1 MDNNIVKHFIPYTVR
16 SGIVTRTTR
25 IGSTDLD
32 NTPNQALG
40 LSSRTNAVDPTRRRL
55 RLFLFVASIT
65 IVFILGE
72 GATAFDDAMDEMT
85 VMANK
90 QDGPSESA

>member
-1 MDNNIVKHFIPYTVR
+1 MCYTDHE
-16 SGIVTRTTR
+16 TR

-40 LSSRTNAVDPTRRRL
+40 FSSRTNAVDPTRRRL

-65 IVFILGE
+65 IVFILGQD
-72 GATAFDDAMDEMT
+72 TAALNYAVDEMS

-90 QDGPSESA
+90 QDSPSESA